1 MNMSEAIARVVIGGN
16 LSQDEMTEIMKLIMT
31 GEATASQIGGFL
43 VGLQIKGETV
53 DEISGAALVMRELAM
68 KVEVDTTGLL
78 DTCGTGGSGSNKFN
92 ISTASAFVASAAG
105 VRVAKHGNRGA
116 SSNSGSADLLE
127 EAGANIVLQPY
138 QVARCIDNIGLGF
151 LFAVSHH
158 SAMKHAIGVRREM
171 AVRTIFNLLGPLTNP
186 AGAKRQLLGVF
197 DQKWLTAI
205 ADVLEKLGSEHV
217 MVVHSEDGLDEISIA
232 APTNVSELKNG
243 SVTNYK
249 ITPEQFGFERG
260 SLDSLKVKN
269 SEESLALVYS
279 ALSGKNDRASDIVAL
294 NAGAAIYVSGTA
306 SSLGYGV
313 EMARDAIGSGLALEK
328 MKDFIDFTNQ
338 VAVNG

>member
-1 MNMSEAIARVVIGGN
+1 M
-16 LSQDEMTEIMKLIMT
+16 
-31 GEATASQIGGFL
+31 
-43 VGLQIKGETV
+43 
-53 DEISGAALVMRELAM
+53 
-68 KVEVDTTGLL
+68 
-78 DTCGTGGSGSNKFN
+78 
-92 ISTASAFVASAAG
+92 
-105 VRVAKHGNRGA
+105 
-116 SSNSGSADLLE
+116 
-127 EAGANIVLQPY
+127 
-138 QVARCIDNIGLGF
+138 GF

-158 SAMKHAIGVRREM
+158 SAMKHAVGARREL

-197 DQKWLTAI
+197 DQKWLTTVA
-205 ADVLEKLGSEHV
+205 AVLENLGSEHV

-260 SLDSLKVKN
+260 SLESLKVKN
-269 SEESLALVYS
+269 SEESLSLVYS
-279 ALSGKNDRASDIVAL
+279 ALSGKNDRASDIVAF
-294 NAGAAIYVSGTA
+294 NAGAAIYISGTA
-306 SSLGYGV
+306 GSLGDGV

>member
-1 MNMSEAIARVVIGGN
+1 MNMSEAIARVVIGEN

-53 DEISGAALVMRELAM
+53 DEISGAALVMREMAM

-158 SAMKHAIGVRREM
+158 SAVKHVIGVRREM

-269 SEESLALVYS
+269 SEESLSLVYS
-279 ALSGKNDRASDIVAL
+279 ALSGKNDRASHIVAL

-306 SSLGYGV
+306 GSLGNGV